1 MIDSKLKNYLIKQL
15 DEAEEYTT
23 KVFLYLKELELDNPK
38 DLRLQEEI
46 WNLCE
51 AGEIVS
57 NTVVEL
63 ECLDDQ
69 QSKREKLTQKEKT
82 NFSF

>member
-1 MIDSKLKNYLIKQL
+1 MLSNKIRNYLINQL

-38 DLRLQEEI
+38 DSRLQEEI

-51 AGEIVS
+51 AGELVS
-57 NTVVEL
+57 NAVVEL
-63 ECLDDQ
+63 ECL
-69 QSKREKLTQKEKT
+69 E
-82 NFSF
+82 